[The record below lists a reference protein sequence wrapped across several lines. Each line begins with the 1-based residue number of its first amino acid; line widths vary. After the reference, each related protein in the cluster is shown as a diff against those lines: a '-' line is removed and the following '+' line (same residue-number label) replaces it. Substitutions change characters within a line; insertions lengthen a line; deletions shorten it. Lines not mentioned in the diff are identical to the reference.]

1 MTKREQGSADMDE
14 RTTAFETRLIHAGRP
29 HPRIEGAAVVPIF
42 QCSVFEHDE
51 GSGSY
56 DDVRYPR
63 LSNLP
68 NHRALSVKLASLEG
82 AEDALVTSSGMAAIS
97 TTLLEVLGGRGHLLV
112 QDQLYGGTHA
122 FVARDLAAYGI
133 EHDFVSGDDPDGWRA
148 MLRPETRAIYVEALT
163 NPLLRVADHRA
174 VVEFARRN
182 ELISIVDNTF
192 ATPVNFRPAEHG
204 FDLSVHSGTKYLN
217 GHSDL
222 VCGAVIGSAERVGR
236 IRKLLG
242 HLGGSLDPH
251 GCFLLDRGLKTMALR
266 VRRQNESALLVAAA
280 LAVNPAVSGVNY
292 AGLESHP
299 DHTRARELFRGFG
312 GVLSFELEG
321 GAAAAKRFVERVE
334 IPINGPSLGGVESL
348 VTRPV
353 TTSHATLTTAER
365 ERLGIGDGLVRVSVG
380 IEDVGDLIRDFEQA
394 LAAD

>member
-1 MTKREQGSADMDE
+1 MGE
-14 RTTAFETRLIHAGRP
+14 RTQAFETRLIHAGRP
-29 HPRIEGAAVVPIF
+29 RPRIEGAAVVPIF
-42 QCSVFEHDE
+42 QCTVFEHDE
-51 GSGSY
+51 DPGSY

-68 NHRALSVKLASLEG
+68 NHGALSVKLAALEG

-133 EHDFVSGDDPDGWRA
+133 EHDFVSGDDPDAWRA
-148 MLRPETRAIYVEALT
+148 GLRPETRAIYVEALT

-192 ATPVNFRPAEHG
+192 ATPVNFRPVERG
-204 FDLSVHSGTKYLN
+204 FDLSLHSGTKYLN

-236 IRKLLG
+236 IRQLLG
-242 HLGGSLDPH
+242 HLGGCLDPH
-251 GCFLLDRGLKTMALR
+251 GCFLLDRGLKTLALR
-266 VRRQNESALLVAAA
+266 VRRQNESALRVAAA
-280 LAVNPAVSGVNY
+280 LAANPAVSRVNY

-299 DHTRARELFRGFG
+299 DHARARELFEGFG
-312 GVLSFELEG
+312 GVLSFELKG

-334 IPINGPSLGGVESL
+334 IPVNGPSLGGVESL

-353 TTSHATLTTAER
+353 TTSHATLTPAER
-365 ERLGIGDGLVRVSVG
+365 ERLGIGEELVRVSVG
-380 IEDVGDLIRDFEQA
+380 IEDAGDLIRDFEQA
-394 LAAD
+394 IAED